1 MLSYLTSLSP
11 EQLAGIGAALAA
23 VGAAAVSAWRQAH
36 KPDATESEKSGFGS
50 VVRLHRDDRD
60 RIDWLGERVSE
71 LSRNIKNHGDQ
82 IEDHANA
89 LRRRG
94 GR

>member
-1 MLSYLTSLSP
+1 MLSYLTNLSP

-23 VGAAAVSAWRQAH
+23 VAAAALSAWKQAH
-36 KPDATESEKSGFGS
+36 KPDATETEKGGYGT

-71 LSRNIKNHGDQ
+71 LSRNVKNHGDQ

-89 LRRRG
+89 LRKRG
-94 GR
+94 VR